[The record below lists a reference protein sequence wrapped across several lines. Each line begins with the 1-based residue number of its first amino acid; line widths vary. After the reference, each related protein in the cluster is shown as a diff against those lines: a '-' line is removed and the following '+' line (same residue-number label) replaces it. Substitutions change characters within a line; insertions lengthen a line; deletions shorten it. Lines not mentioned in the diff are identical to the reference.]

1 MRRHAGLP
9 KRYVIPLFLIT
20 GLAAGA
26 ASIIAIFL
34 GMILGPHTWWAL
46 IPAVGLFLWKGC
58 RPWNQPRWLALA
70 AMTAGAAMS
79 IPLTYTTAVGF
90 PFTAAFAFAIGGAAA
105 FTFADTVNGIGE
117 GSFLPVSHDIPFKK
131 QRRAYRRRALSVYM
145 LHTPAGPVSR
155 PSFLLRDMNRPP
167 NGREWTDAMVI
178 AKALR
183 EPTARKLRSSWNEL
197 VATGRPLDV
206 IANVIRETDK
216 KTTIEV
222 LLSDLP
228 DEYLNAALTPLDD
241 NVSSQ

>member
-9 KRYVIPLFLIT
+9 KGYALPLFLIT

-46 IPAVGLFLWKGC
+46 IPAVGLFLWRGC
-58 RPWNQPRWLALA
+58 RPWNQPRWLALG

-90 PFTAAFAFAIGGAAA
+90 PFTAVFAFALGGAAA

-117 GSFLPVSHDIPFKK
+117 GTFLPISRDIPHKK
-131 QRRAYRRRALSVYM
+131 QRRAYRRRALNVHM
-145 LHTPAGPVSR
+145 LHTPSGALAR
-155 PSFLLRDMNRPP
+155 RSFLLRDITHPP
-167 NGREWTDAMVI
+167 VGPTEWGYAIVI
-178 AKALR
+178 AQVLN
-183 EPTARKLRSSWNEL
+183 EPSARKLRQSWDEL
-197 VATGRPLDV
+197 VATGRPLDTIAAV
-206 IANVIRETDK
+206 IQETDK
-216 KTTIEV
+216 KHTIEV

-228 DEYLNAALTPLDD
+228 DEYLNASLTPV
-241 NVSSQ
+241 VS